1 MADTQKRQRDMVKK
15 LEEEAN
21 KKAKKQFDQQR
32 QNMQKMLEE
41 MKTENKELLDQN
53 VINEARIESLAE
65 QANNYMNANKE
76 YDIQFPELIQENEKL
91 KLEIEVRN
99 RANDKLIAALNNAV
113 LNNTEDADYEELS
126 AKFEKL
132 KATYLKTAQAN
143 QLLKG
148 KHEKLTKKHNKL
160 VADYQRLLKVSKQLE
175 ERINQTGATKELE
188 KLRQL
193 RL

>member
-1 MADTQKRQRDMVKK
+1 MITAAIDT
-15 LEEEAN
+15 
-21 KKAKKQFDQQR
+21 
-32 QNMQKMLEE
+32 
-41 MKTENKELLDQN
+41 
-53 VINEARIESLAE
+53 LAE